1 MANRVSQW
9 FRKLSGHHAHH
20 HHRKMTREDFQKLPR
35 HVAIIMDGNGRWAKQ
50 HRLNVAMGHRR
61 GNGNPA
67 RNHPP
72 YRRPED

>member
-50 HRLNVAMGHRR
+50 HLCLIHI
-61 GNGNPA
+61 
-67 RNHPP
+67 
-72 YRRPED
+72 